1 MKSDGAKVSIFCETK
16 TSLTEIIGLCRRDLV
31 AAEDVAGIDL
41 GGDVAE
47 GVVEAVGDDGFAAGL
62 EGGEVVDDEAA
73 EEGGA
78 VGERGLVDD
87 DLGALGLD
95 ALHDALDGGL
105 AEVVGVGLH
114 RQAIDA
120 DDGGLSPALAAILV
134 VGAIGVPAGLGQ
146 HGVGDVV
153 LARAVGLDDGG
164 HHVLGHVLVVGEQLL
179 RIFREAVAAI
189 AEGGV
194 VVVGA
199 DAGVEADALDD
210 GAAVEALDLGVGVE
224 LVEVADAEGE
234 VGVGEEFHGL
244 GLLHAHA
251 QDGDALGL
259 FARAD
264 TVGDWERAVEGEGIA
279 IADSALYEQGGEGA
293 GSLAEAIDVGDGGDG
308 LVFIGEVGVVHL
320 LRVADDDAA
329 RVEVVVEGLALAE
342 ELGGE
347 EEVELLHALARVA
360 EVEAAGVA
368 HGDGRFDDHHGV
380 GVDGQ
385 HEVDDFLDVGGVEV
399 VLHGVVVGG
408 GGDHD
413 EVGVGIGRFA
423 VESSNEGAMA
433 WLLSLIGAHA
443 GQEAAVAEV
452 FLDVVVLDG
461 RDATVEFL
469 DFLGD
474 DIDCC
479 HMVVLGQQGGNA
491 QANVACAGHGDLDI
505 FEITHIFDYFFL
517 QNNFETDKSVC
528 GEYKKNNLNNGDN
541 LNNFVKQMNLSLGE
555 VEKQLGQRETT

>member
-47 GVVEAVGDDGFAAGL
+47 GVVEAVGDDGLAAGL

-120 DDGGLSPALAAILV
+120 DDGGLSPTLAAILV
-134 VGAIGVPAGLGQ
+134 VGAVGVPAGLGQ
-146 HGVGDVV
+146 DGVGDVV

-179 RIFREAVAAI
+179 RVLREAVATI

-199 DAGVEADALDD
+199 DAGVEAHALDD

-224 LVEVADAEGE
+224 FVEVADAEGE

-244 GLLHAHA
+244 GFLHAHA
-251 QDGDALGL
+251 QDGDALGF

-264 TVGDWERAVEGEGIA
+264 AVGDGERTVEGEGVA
-279 IADSALYEQGGEGA
+279 IADGAFYEQGGEGA

-320 LRVADDDAA
+320 LRVADNDAA
-329 RVEVVVEGLALAE
+329 RIEVVVEGLALAQ
-342 ELGGE
+342 ELGRE
-347 EEVELLHALARVA
+347 EEVELLHALARIT

-385 HEVDDFLDVGGVEV
+385 HEVDDFLDMGGVEV
-399 VLHGVVVGG
+399 VLHRVVVGG
-408 GGDHD
+408 GGDHH

-423 VESSNEGAMA
+423 VEGGDEGAMA
-433 WLLSLIGAHA
+433 SLCSLIGAHA

-461 RDATVEFL
+461 RDTAVEFL

-474 DIDCC
+474 DIDCR

-491 QANVACAGHGDLDI
+491 QADVACAGHGDLDI
-505 FEITHIFDYFFL
+505 FEITHIFDYFYSICY
-517 QNNFETDKSVC
+517 NCT
-528 GEYKKNNLNNGDN
+528 
-541 LNNFVKQMNLSLGE
+541 
-555 VEKQLGQRETT
+555 RTTFRTYRKTT

>member
-31 AAEDVAGIDL
+31 ATEDVAGIDL

-78 VGERGLVDD
+78 VGERGLIDD

-120 DDGGLSPALAAILV
+120 DDGGLSPTLAAILI

-146 HGVGDVV
+146 DGVGDVV

-179 RIFREAVAAI
+179 RVLREAVAAI
-189 AEGGV
+189 AKGGV

-199 DAGVEADALDD
+199 DAGVETDALDD

-224 LVEVADAEGE
+224 FVEVADAEGE

-244 GLLHAHA
+244 GFLHAHA

-264 TVGDWERAVEGEGIA
+264 AVGDGERAVEGEAVA
-279 IADSALYEQGGEGA
+279 IADGALYEQGGEGA
-293 GSLAEAIDVGDGGDG
+293 GGLAEAIDVGDGGDG

-329 RVEVVVEGLALAE
+329 RVEVVVEGLALAQ

-347 EEVELLHALARVA
+347 EEVKLLHALARVA

-408 GGDHD
+408 GGDHH
-413 EVGVGIGRFA
+413 EVGVGIGRLA
-423 VESSNEGAMA
+423 VEGGDEGAMA
-433 WLLSLIGAHA
+433 WLLGLIGAHA

-461 RDATVEFL
+461 RDAAVEFL

-474 DIDCC
+474 DIDCR
-479 HMVVLGQQGGNA
+479 HMVVLGKQGGNA

-505 FEITHIFDYFFL
+505 FEITHIFDYFYSICY
-517 QNNFETDKSVC
+517 NCT
-528 GEYKKNNLNNGDN
+528 
-541 LNNFVKQMNLSLGE
+541 
-555 VEKQLGQRETT
+555 RTTFRTYRKTT

>member
-1 MKSDGAKVSIFCETK
+1 MVVKYCKGCISCLYIK
-16 TSLTEIIGLCRRDLV
+16 TLV

-47 GVVEAVGDDGFAAGL
+47 GVVEAVGDDGLAAGL

-146 HGVGDVV
+146 DGVGDVV
-153 LARAVGLDDGG
+153 LARAVGLHDGG

-179 RIFREAVAAI
+179 RVLREAVAAI

-199 DAGVEADALDD
+199 DAGVEAHALDD
-210 GAAVEALDLGVGVE
+210 GTAVEALDLGVGVE
-224 LVEVADAEGE
+224 FVEVADAEGE

-244 GLLHAHA
+244 GFLHAHA

-264 TVGDWERAVEGEGIA
+264 AVGDGERAAEGEGVA
-279 IADSALYEQGGEGA
+279 IADGALYEQGGEVA

-329 RVEVVVEGLALAE
+329 RVEVVVEGLALAQ

-368 HGDGRFDDHHGV
+368 HGDGRFDDHHGM

-399 VLHGVVVGG
+399 VLHRVVVGG
-408 GGDHD
+408 GGDHH

-423 VESSNEGAMA
+423 VEGGDEGAMA

-461 RDATVEFL
+461 RDAAVEFL

-474 DIDCC
+474 DIDCR
-479 HMVVLGQQGGNA
+479 HMVVLGQQGSNT
-491 QANVACAGHGDLDI
+491 QANVACAGNGDLDI

-517 QNNFETDKSVC
+517 QNNFETDKSVY
-528 GEYKKNNLNNGDN
+528 GEYKENNLNNGDN
-541 LNNFVKQMNLSLGE
+541 LNNFVRQMNLSLGE

>member
-1 MKSDGAKVSIFCETK
+1 M
-16 TSLTEIIGLCRRDLV
+16 DLV

-47 GVVEAVGDDGFAAGL
+47 GVVEAVGDDGLAAGL

-95 ALHDALDGGL
+95 TLHDALDGGL

-120 DDGGLSPALAAILV
+120 DDGGLSPTLAAILV

-153 LARAVGLDDGG
+153 LAGAVGLDDGG

-179 RIFREAVAAI
+179 RVFREAVAAI

-199 DAGVEADALDD
+199 DAGIEAHALDD
-210 GAAVEALDLGVGVE
+210 GAAVKALDLGVGVE
-224 LVEVADAEGE
+224 FVEVADAEGE

-244 GLLHAHA
+244 GFLHA

-259 FARAD
+259 FARTDA
-264 TVGDWERAVEGEGIA
+264 VGDGERTVEGEGVA
-279 IADSALYEQGGEGA
+279 IADGALYEQGGEGA
-293 GSLAEAIDVGDGGDG
+293 GGLAEAIDVGDGGDG

-320 LRVADDDAA
+320 LRVADDDAT
-329 RVEVVVEGLALAE
+329 RVEVVVEGLALAQ
-342 ELGGE
+342 ELGRE

-360 EVEAAGVA
+360 EIEAAGVA

-385 HEVDDFLDVGGVEV
+385 HEVDDFLDMGGVEV
-399 VLHGVVVGG
+399 VLHGVVVGR

-413 EVGVGIGRFA
+413 KVGVGIGRLA
-423 VESSNEGAMA
+423 VEGGDEGATA

-461 RDATVEFL
+461 RDTAVEFL

-474 DIDCC
+474 DIDCRY
-479 HMVVLGQQGGNA
+479 MMVLGQQGGNA
-491 QANVACAGHGDLDI
+491 QANVACASHGDLDI
-505 FEITHIFDYFFL
+505 FEFTHIVFFCI
-517 QNNFETDKSVC
+517 NS
-528 GEYKKNNLNNGDN
+528 
-541 LNNFVKQMNLSLGE
+541 SLY
-555 VEKQLGQRETT
+555 LF

>member
-1 MKSDGAKVSIFCETK
+1 MVVKYCKGCISCLYIKK
-16 TSLTEIIGLCRRDLV
+16 LV

-134 VGAIGVPAGLGQ
+134 VGAVGVPAGLGQ
-146 HGVGDVV
+146 DGVGDVV
-153 LARAVGLDDGG
+153 LARAVGLDDSG

-179 RIFREAVAAI
+179 RVFREAVAAI

-244 GLLHAHA
+244 GFLHAHA

-264 TVGDWERAVEGEGIA
+264 AVGNGERAVEGEGVA
-279 IADSALYEQGGEGA
+279 IANGAFYEQGGEGA

-308 LVFIGEVGVVHL
+308 LVFIGEVGMVHL

-329 RVEVVVEGLALAE
+329 RVEVVVEGLALAQ

-347 EEVELLHALARVA
+347 EEIELLHALTRIA

-399 VLHGVVVGG
+399 VLHRVVVGG
-408 GGDHD
+408 GGDHH

-423 VESSNEGAMA
+423 VEGGDEGAMA

-461 RDATVEFL
+461 RDTAVEFL

-474 DIDCC
+474 DINSR
-479 HMVVLGQQGGNA
+479 HMMVLGQQGGNA
-491 QANVACAGHGDLDI
+491 QADVACAGHSDLDI
-505 FEITHIFDYFFL
+505 FEITHIFDYFYSICYNCARTIFR
-517 QNNFETDKSVC
+517 TYRK
-528 GEYKKNNLNNGDN
+528 
-541 LNNFVKQMNLSLGE
+541 
-555 VEKQLGQRETT
+555 TT